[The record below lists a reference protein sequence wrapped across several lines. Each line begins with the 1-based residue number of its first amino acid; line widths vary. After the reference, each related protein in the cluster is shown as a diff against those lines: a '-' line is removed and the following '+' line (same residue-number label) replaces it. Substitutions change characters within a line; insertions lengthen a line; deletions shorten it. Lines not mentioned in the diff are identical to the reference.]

1 MERKGSKQL
10 YNKLLFIYTA
20 VNVCVVLALMFYF
33 WNSTRNSYLERN
45 QEYLHRMH
53 EEAVEYV
60 NDCRD
65 ISTYLHEE
73 LYKSNM
79 EMNDLLHYLTD
90 APEKYQEYRLVGSP
104 VSLIIKFM
112 IPMCLCRCF
121 DLWRN
126 RRGRTDSFSGSRY

>member
-10 YNKLLFIYTA
+10 YNKLLYIYTIVIA
-20 VNVCVVLALMFYF
+20 CVVLALMFYF
-33 WNSTRNSYLERN
+33 WNSTRNRYLERN
-45 QEYLHRMH
+45 REYIQMMQ
-53 EEAVEYV
+53 EEAVEYI

-90 APEKYQEYRLVGSP
+90 
-104 VSLIIKFM
+104 
-112 IPMCLCRCF
+112 
-121 DLWRN
+121 
-126 RRGRTDSFSGSRY
+126 DSEQ